1 MGVALGSVGRLV
13 PVRFR
18 NRIDTPSRDQYV
30 KRFTLRYRKRDAR
43 VVTLRLL
50 WSVEGRPPFEA
61 DNFDVSGQAVD
72 TVQEYELPRDPMRLW
87 DIGIGAPPAFD
98 ITPGDLGV
106 LTPTGT
112 SVTGPG
118 SGQVKIINV
127 KNANT
132 TTARTL
138 RVVTEAPES
147 FTYTIQPG
155 GRLAL
160 ALLETPTIMGV
171 TLFDDADTG
180 DLSAVVVGLLLAQV
194 VLFTYGVSVQEL
206 DSAGNVLSVQE
217 ATGRLVFAN
226 VGVPPPPAGDLLIA
240 AAGGD

>member
-1 MGVALGSVGRLV
+1 
-13 PVRFR
+13 
-18 NRIDTPSRDQYV
+18 
-30 KRFTLRYRKRDAR
+30 
-43 VVTLRLL
+43 L

-72 TVQEYELPRDPMRLW
+72 EVRVYELPRDPMRLW
-87 DIGIGAPPAFD
+87 GIGIGAPPAVD

-106 LTPTGT
+106 LTPAGT

-127 KNANT
+127 ANT
-132 TTARTL
+132 NTTAPRTL
-138 RVVTEAPES
+138 RVVTDAPES

-171 TLFDDADTG
+171 TLFDDGNTG
-180 DLSAVVVGLLLAQV
+180 DLRAVVVGLLLAQV
-194 VLFTYGVSVQEL
+194 VLFTYGVHVQEL
-206 DSAGNVLSVQE
+206 DSAGNVIAVQD

-226 VGVPPPPAGDLLIA
+226 VGVPPPAVAGDVVIA